1 MINLGYGRK
10 SRALLG
16 LLLCCSQ
23 VGPVAAQQPA
33 AQQAA
38 LQAIVGDAKT
48 LTAPGCAA
56 GVFRNGKT
64 IFLGASGSG
73 DLALGAQLGADTP
86 FYAASVAKQ
95 FTSLAAAKLIEA
107 GKLGLHDDIR
117 KYLPEL
123 PEYAAPITVQMLMNH
138 SSGLRDS
145 LVLLNLAG
153 VEDASQSSLDQ
164 ALKLMFRQ
172 KATNFVPGTAY
183 AYSNG
188 GYLLLGEVIARAA
201 GKPFHVYAQEA
212 IFAPLGMKGS
222 MFIAGKPAPGAV
234 TNGYLPEDLGWK
246 ASNAFPSFSGSGGMI
261 TTVNDMARYD
271 NDIVVK
277 RKVWTPA
284 VARMMLEA
292 GTFSGGGTVTSP
304 GFDAMPYAGGLAVGT
319 RRGQAFIYHLGS
331 FESFR
336 TGYARL
342 PERGVGVAILCNRSD
357 ALPLRRIDEM
367 LDIVEPGYLEP
378 YSQYRPTAAKPM
390 TIPSSPVLPVPGT
403 YISEDLDATYAVQVN
418 GDTVTATITSPWQGN
433 VRRMLIFTRDAQGV
447 LRASDGAM
455 SVDTDGRGL
464 MLHNSRVFSLHLK
477 RADNWTGSALNN

>member
-1 MINLGYGRK
+1 MNGGTK
-10 SRALLG
+10 GALLG
-16 LLLCCSQ
+16 VLLCSQ
-23 VGPVAAQQPA
+23 AAAAVAAEPA
-33 AQQAA
+33 ALQTT
-38 LQAIVGDAKT
+38 LQAIVGDPRT
-48 LTAPGCAA
+48 VTAPGCAA
-56 GVFRNGKT
+56 GVFRNGET

-73 DLALGAQLGADTP
+73 DLASGTRLGADTP

-107 GKLGLHDDIR
+107 GKLGLHDDVR

-153 VEDASQSSLDQ
+153 VEDASHSSLDQ

-183 AYSNG
+183 SYSNG
-188 GYLLLGEVIARAA
+188 GYLLLGEVVARAA
-201 GKPFHVYAQEA
+201 GKPFHLYAQEA
-212 IFAPLGMKGS
+212 IFGPLGMKGS
-222 MFIAGKPAPGAV
+222 FFIAGKPAPGAV
-234 TNGYLPEDLGWK
+234 TNGYVPQDLGWK

-261 TTVNDMARYD
+261 TTVDDMARYD

-277 RKVWTPA
+277 HKVWSTA
-284 VARMMLEA
+284 VARTMLEA
-292 GTFSGGGTVTSP
+292 GSFTTGGTVTAP
-304 GFDAMPYAGGLAVGT
+304 GFDSMPYAGGLAVGT
-319 RRGQAFIYHLGS
+319 RRGQPFIYHLGS

-342 PERGVGVAILCNRSD
+342 PDRGVGVAILCNRSD

-367 LDIVEPGYLEP
+367 LDTVEPGYLQP

-390 TIPSSPVLPVPGT
+390 TIPPSPVLPVPGA
-403 YISEDLDATYAVQVN
+403 YRSDELDATYEVAVN
-418 GDTVTATITSPWQGN
+418 GDTVTATITSSWRGN
-433 VRRMLIFTRDAQGV
+433 VRRMLIYTRDAEGV
-447 LRASDGAM
+447 LRAPDGGM
-455 SVDTDGRGL
+455 SVAANGREIT
-464 MLHNSRVFSLHLK
+464 LHNSRVI
-477 RADNWTGSALNN
+477 ALRMNKLAPN

>member
-1 MINLGYGRK
+1 MNGGTK
-10 SRALLG
+10 GALLG
-16 LLLCCSQ
+16 VLLCSQ
-23 VGPVAAQQPA
+23 AAAAVAAEPA
-33 AQQAA
+33 ALQTT
-38 LQAIVGDAKT
+38 LQAIVGDPRT
-48 LTAPGCAA
+48 VTAPGCAA
-56 GVFRNGKT
+56 GVFRNGET

-73 DLALGAQLGADTP
+73 DLASGTRLGADTP

-107 GKLGLHDDIR
+107 GKLGLHDDVR

-153 VEDASQSSLDQ
+153 VEDASHSSLDQ

-183 AYSNG
+183 SYSNG
-188 GYLLLGEVIARAA
+188 GYLLLGEVVARAA
-201 GKPFHVYAQEA
+201 GKPFHIYAQEA
-212 IFAPLGMKGS
+212 IFGPLGMKGS
-222 MFIAGKPAPGAV
+222 FFIAGKPAPGAV
-234 TNGYLPEDLGWK
+234 TNGYVPQDLGWK

-261 TTVNDMARYD
+261 TTVDDMARYD

-277 RKVWTPA
+277 HKVWSTA
-284 VARMMLEA
+284 VARTMLEA
-292 GTFSGGGTVTSP
+292 GSFTTGGTVTAP
-304 GFDAMPYAGGLAVGT
+304 GFDSMPYAGGLAVGT
-319 RRGQAFIYHLGS
+319 RRGQPFIYHLGS

-342 PERGVGVAILCNRSD
+342 PDRGVGVAILCNRSD

-367 LDIVEPGYLEP
+367 LDTVEPGYLQP

-390 TIPSSPVLPVPGT
+390 TIPPSPVLPVPGA
-403 YISEDLDATYAVQVN
+403 YRSDELDATYEVAVN
-418 GDTVTATITSPWQGN
+418 GDTVTATITSSWRGN
-433 VRRMLIFTRDAQGV
+433 VRRMLIYTRDAEGV
-447 LRASDGAM
+447 LRAPDGGM
-455 SVDTDGRGL
+455 SVAANGREIT
-464 MLHNSRVFSLHLK
+464 LHNSRVI
-477 RADNWTGSALNN
+477 ALRMNKLAPN

>member
-1 MINLGYGRK
+1 MNGGTK
-10 SRALLG
+10 GALLG
-16 LLLCCSQ
+16 VLLCSQ
-23 VGPVAAQQPA
+23 AAAAVAAEPA
-33 AQQAA
+33 ALQTT
-38 LQAIVGDAKT
+38 LQAIVGDPRT
-48 LTAPGCAA
+48 VTAPGCAA
-56 GVFRNGKT
+56 GVFRNGET

-73 DLALGAQLGADTP
+73 DLASGTRLGADTP

-107 GKLGLHDDIR
+107 GKLGLHDDVR

-183 AYSNG
+183 SYSNG
-188 GYLLLGEVIARAA
+188 GYLLLGEVVARAA
-201 GKPFHVYAQEA
+201 GKPFHIYAQEA
-212 IFAPLGMKGS
+212 IFGPLGMKGS
-222 MFIAGKPAPGAV
+222 FFIAGKPAPGAV
-234 TNGYLPEDLGWK
+234 TNGYVPQDLGWK

-261 TTVNDMARYD
+261 TTVDDMARYD

-277 RKVWTPA
+277 HKVWSTA
-284 VARMMLEA
+284 VARTMLEA
-292 GTFSGGGTVTSP
+292 GSFTTGGTVTAP
-304 GFDAMPYAGGLAVGT
+304 GFDSMPYAGGLAVGT
-319 RRGQAFIYHLGS
+319 RRGQPFIYHLGS

-342 PERGVGVAILCNRSD
+342 PDRGVGVAILCNRSD

-367 LDIVEPGYLEP
+367 LDTVEPGYLQP

-390 TIPSSPVLPVPGT
+390 TIPPSPVLPVPGA
-403 YISEDLDATYAVQVN
+403 YRSDELDATYEVAVN
-418 GDTVTATITSPWQGN
+418 GDTVTATITSSWRGN
-433 VRRMLIFTRDAQGV
+433 VRRMLIYTRDAEGV
-447 LRASDGAM
+447 LRAPDGGM
-455 SVDTDGRGL
+455 SVAANGREIT
-464 MLHNSRVFSLHLK
+464 LHNSRVI
-477 RADNWTGSALNN
+477 ALRMNKLAPN